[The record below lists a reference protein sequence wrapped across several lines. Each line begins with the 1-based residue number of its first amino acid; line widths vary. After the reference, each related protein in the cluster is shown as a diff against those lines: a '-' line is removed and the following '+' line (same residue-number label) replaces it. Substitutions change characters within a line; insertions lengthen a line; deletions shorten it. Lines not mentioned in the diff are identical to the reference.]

1 MKFLNN
7 IFKEVI
13 EKYADWATLR
23 SFLESEEGGYF
34 RVVDEDADQCLI
46 RYDKSATNMNLPHSK
61 WFRSVVWS
69 KSLNLPI
76 CVAPPK
82 ASTDPVEDN
91 REIICQ
97 EFLDGFMI
105 NCFRF
110 VNDDKLYITSRS
122 KLNAAGH
129 FYSNKSFRT
138 LFMEAFLSE
147 TYPRL
152 GSASNEEAIQTK
164 TRGWKSPDGTM
175 NEVAV
180 FYSFLVQHTEHRVV
194 KPIEKNAV
202 FLVHSGTVFNDG
214 SITMNTKDLSVDP
227 FVHQIPLAYQL
238 DNQSWDYKGLMF
250 RDNLGNRWKR
260 VSEKYTSVKSLR
272 GNSATVLERF
282 AQMYTQNLSHIYLQY
297 YPEDAFYFSYY
308 TYFINS
314 IYQKVFQHY
323 LEVFVFKTAAISNIK
338 RIFVPYLYEIHRL
351 YLSRDDVNKKEGRIT
366 LAHVSAYIQSRCPK
380 RLLSLIKENQDEYF
394 ANLETMLA
402 SFAGVDLTAEPMVI
416 E

>member
-1 MKFLNN
+1 
-7 IFKEVI
+7 
-13 EKYADWATLR
+13 
-23 SFLESEEGGYF
+23 
-34 RVVDEDADQCLI
+34 
-46 RYDKSATNMNLPHSK
+46 MNLPHSK

-82 ASTDPVEDN
+82 ASVEPVSTQGY
-91 REIICQ
+91 RETICQ

-129 FYSNKSFRT
+129 FYSKKSFRT
-138 LFMEAFLSE
+138 LFIEALLSG
-147 TYPRL
+147 THQ
-152 GSASNEEAIQTK
+152 NIDEEAIQTK

-180 FYSFLVQHTEHRVV
+180 FYSFLVQHPEHRVV
-194 KPIEKNAV
+194 KPIEKHAV
-202 FLVHSGTVFNDG
+202 YVVHSGVVYNDG
-214 SITMNTKDLSVDP
+214 SISMNTEDLLVGE
-227 FVHQIPLAYQL
+227 QIPLEDPQQCL
-238 DNQSWDYKGLMF
+238 ESRSWDYKGLMF
-250 RDNLGNRWKR
+250 RDNVGNRWRR

-297 YPEDAFYFSYY
+297 YPEESFYFSYY
-308 TYFINS
+308 THFINTV
-314 IYQKVFQHY
+314 YQTIFQHY
-323 LEVFVFKTAAISNIK
+323 LEVFVFKTATISSIK
-338 RIFVPYLYEIHRL
+338 RVFVPYLYEIHRL
-351 YLSRDDVNKKEGRIT
+351 YLSRVAADVNKKECRVT
-366 LAHVSAYIQSRCPK
+366 LAHVSSYIQSQCPK
-380 RLLSLIKENQDEYF
+380 RLVSLIKENQDDYF
-394 ANLETMLA
+394 ANLETMLT
-402 SFAGVDLTAEPMVI
+402 SFTGVDLTAEPMVDSVV